1 MTQLKNRVIDSELF
15 DEVAFDTEL
24 QKQKNNLSLF
34 KETLKN
40 ATEVLKQRFKAGRA
54 ATELVQSRSNIV
66 DAVLLKAW
74 LQFFPEKAS
83 DIALLAVGGY
93 GRGELHPASDVDVQ
107 ILLEDD
113 HSHYNEIL
121 GEFITF
127 LWDIGLEIGH
137 SVRTLDEC
145 VTEATADI
153 TVATNLQE
161 ARLLVGPVE
170 LFEKQRELCAPDKI
184 WPSKDFFQA
193 KLDEQI
199 TRHQKYHDTAY
210 NLEPNIKE
218 SPGGLRDIQVIGW
231 VAKRHFGADTLKE
244 LVKDQFLTEQE
255 YQSLH
260 EGQAFIWK
268 VRFGLHVITGR
279 REDRLLFDHQ
289 RTLAKQ
295 FGYQDDRHHLA
306 VEYFM
311 KQYYRTVMELSRLNE
326 MLLQLFKEEIL
337 LADDSSEPVK
347 INSRFQS
354 RKGFIEVV
362 HEGIFK
368 RYPFALL
375 EIFLLLEQQPQLK
388 GVRANTIRLIR
399 DHRYL
404 INEQFRSDLRCK
416 SLFMEIMRQTEGVT
430 HELRRM
436 NLYGILAA
444 YLPVFENIV
453 GQMQHDLFHVYTVD
467 EHTLTVIRNLRR
479 YVVPEYHHEFP
490 LCSNIMLN
498 IPKQEIVLLAGL
510 FHDIAKGRG
519 GDHSVLGADD
529 AITFC
534 KSHGLSN
541 FDSNLVA
548 WLVRSHLIMS
558 STAQRKDISD
568 PDVVHEFAQQMGD
581 KMHLD
586 YLLLLTVS
594 DIRATSPSVWN
605 SWKGAL
611 LRELYSAT
619 EAVFRRG
626 LENPIMQSERIKD
639 YQQQARKTLVTKNI
653 DEKSI
658 DILWD
663 NFGDEYFIR
672 YAPSEI
678 VWHTE
683 SILKNPN
690 IKPPLILLRKRP
702 QGGGTE
708 IFIHTEY
715 HSNLFT
721 IITTLIEQMN
731 LTVMDAR
738 IFTSKD
744 EFTLD
749 TFLVLDADGSELT
762 DTQRMDELT
771 EKLAYHITQP
781 ETSTPGIT
789 NHIAR
794 AAKHFK
800 FPTQVSF
807 DNSEVQNQTIMKV
820 IAYDRPGL
828 LSKIGA
834 SMHACEVTLHKAKIA
849 TFGEKAE
856 DIFFIT
862 NEQGNAVSEP
872 KILQCLEETI
882 TDRLDSQL
890 KTEEAI

>member
-1 MTQLKNRVIDSELF
+1 MTETTIRFKDTELF
-15 DEVAFDTEL
+15 DQDRFEAEL
-24 QKQKNNLSLF
+24 KKQTNTLTLF
-34 KETLKN
+34 KDALKN
-40 ATEVLKQRFKAGRA
+40 ATDVLNQRFKAGRT
-54 ATELVQSRSNIV
+54 ATELVKVRATIV
-66 DAVLLKAW
+66 DKLLVQAW
-74 LQFFPEKAS
+74 QLYFPNNEM

-107 ILLEDD
+107 ILLETDEKHHD
-113 HSHYNEIL
+113 EALSQ
-121 GEFITF
+121 FITF

-137 SVRTLDEC
+137 SVRTLKEC
-145 VTEATADI
+145 VAEATADI

-161 ARLLVGPVE
+161 GRLLIGPEE
-170 LFEKQRELCAPDKI
+170 LFNTQRELCSPDKI
-184 WPSKDFFQA
+184 WNSKDFFQA

-199 TRHQKYHDTAY
+199 TRHQKYNDTAY

-218 SPGGLRDIQVIGW
+218 SPGGLRDTQVIGW

-244 LVKDQFLTEQE
+244 LVKHEFLTEQE
-255 YQSLH
+255 YKSLH
-260 EGQAFIWK
+260 EGEAFLWK
-268 VRFGLHVITGR
+268 IRFGLHVIAGR

-295 FGYQDDRHHLA
+295 FGYKDDRHHIA

-326 MLLQLFKEEIL
+326 MLLQFFKEEIL
-337 LADDSSEPVK
+337 LTDDSSEPVK

-354 RKGFIEVV
+354 RKGFIEVI

-375 EIFLLLEQQPQLK
+375 EIFLILEQHPELN

-404 INEQFRSDLRCK
+404 INEKFRSDLRCK

-436 NLYGILAA
+436 NLYGIIAS
-444 YLPVFENIV
+444 YLPVFEKIV

-479 YVVPEYHHEFP
+479 YTVPEFQHEFP
-490 LCSNIMLN
+490 LCSSIMLN
-498 IPKQEIVLLAGL
+498 VPKQEIVLLAGL

-519 GDHSVLGADD
+519 GDHATLGAVD
-529 AITFC
+529 AKDFC
-534 KSHGLSN
+534 MEHGLSE

-548 WLVRSHLIMS
+548 WLVHNHLVMS

-568 PDVVHEFAQQMGD
+568 PDVVHEFAQQVGD

-586 YLLLLTVS
+586 YLFLLTVS
-594 DIRATSPSVWN
+594 DIRATSPTVWN
-605 SWKGAL
+605 SWKGTL

-619 EAVFRRG
+619 EAAFRRG
-626 LENPIMQSERIKD
+626 LENPIMQSERIAD
-639 YQQQARKTLVTKNI
+639 YKFQARETLLKNEI
-653 DEKSI
+653 NENKI

-672 YAPSEI
+672 YSPTEI

-683 SILKNPN
+683 VILQAEQDTASIV
-690 IKPPLILLRKRP
+690 ILRERKKS
-702 QGGGTE
+702 GGTE
-708 IFIHTEY
+708 IFIHTKY
-715 HSNLFT
+715 NSNLFT
-721 IITTLIEQMN
+721 VITSIIEQMN

-744 EFTLD
+744 NYTLD
-749 TFLVLDADGSELT
+749 TFLVLEADGSRFTDKERMSELK
-762 DTQRMDELT
+762 
-771 EKLAYHITQP
+771 EKLSYHIMQP
-781 ETSTPGIT
+781 ETSTPGISA
-789 NHIAR
+789 HIPR

-807 DNSEVQNQTIMKV
+807 ENNEIQNFTMMKV
-820 IAYDRPGL
+820 VAYDRPGL
-828 LSKIGA
+828 LSGIGA
-834 SMHACEVTLHKAKIA
+834 AMHACDITLHKAKIA

-862 NEQGNAVSEP
+862 DKDGSTTIDEE
-872 KILQCLEETI
+872 KLICLEKTI
-882 TDRLDSQL
+882 I
-890 KTEEAI
+890 EELNN

>member
-1 MTQLKNRVIDSELF
+1 MNPITGYSTVIQDRELF
-15 DEVAFDTEL
+15 DEAEFDAAL
-24 QKQKNNLSLF
+24 KNQSNHLSLF
-34 KETLKN
+34 KKAINN
-40 ATEVLKQRFKAGRA
+40 ATSVLEQRFKAGRA
-54 ATELVQSRSNIV
+54 ATELVHARAKII
-66 DAVLLKAW
+66 DILLIKAW
-74 LQFFPEKAS
+74 QEFFPAS
-83 DIALLAVGGY
+83 ANDIALLAVGGY

-107 ILLEDD
+107 ILLESEQ
-113 HSHYNEIL
+113 HTYHEALSA
-121 GEFITF
+121 FITF

-137 SVRTLDEC
+137 SVRTLNEC
-145 VTEATADI
+145 VDEARSDI

-161 ARLLVGPVE
+161 GRLLTGPKT
-170 LFEKQRELCAPDKI
+170 LFNQQRKLCAPDKI

-199 TRHQKYHDTAY
+199 ARHQKFHDTAY

-244 LVKDQFLTEQE
+244 LVKHEFLTEQE
-255 YQSLH
+255 YRSLH
-260 EGQAFIWK
+260 EGQAFLWK

-289 RTLAKQ
+289 RILAKQ

-326 MLLQLFKEEIL
+326 MLLQLFQEEIL
-337 LADDSSEPVK
+337 LADEPHEPVK
-347 INSRFQS
+347 INSRFQTI
-354 RKGFIEVV
+354 RGYIDVV
-362 HEGIFK
+362 HEKIFK

-375 EIFLLLEQQPQLK
+375 EIFLILEQRPEIK
-388 GVRANTIRLIR
+388 GVRANTIRLMR
-399 DHRYL
+399 EHRYL
-404 INEQFRSDLRCK
+404 INAQFREDLRCK
-416 SLFMEIMRQTEGVT
+416 SLFMEIMRQKNGVT

-467 EHTLTVIRNLRR
+467 EHTLRVIRNLRR
-479 YVVPEYHHEFP
+479 YTVPEHYHEFP
-490 LCSNIMLN
+490 LCSSIINN

-519 GDHSVLGADD
+519 GSHSELGAQD
-529 AITFC
+529 ALLFC
-534 KSHGLSN
+534 KQHGLSD
-541 FDSNLVA
+541 FDSKLVS
-548 WLVRSHLIMS
+548 WLVHEHLLMS

-568 PDVVHEFAQQMGD
+568 PEVVHEFAQHVGD

-586 YLLLLTVS
+586 YLFLLTVS

-605 SWKGAL
+605 SWKGTL
-611 LRELYSAT
+611 LRELYAAT
-619 EAVFRRG
+619 EAAFRRG
-626 LENPIMQSERIKD
+626 LENPIRRSERIKD
-639 YQQQARKTLVTKNI
+639 FQRQARVTLVEQNVDEKNI
-653 DEKSI
+653 DL
-658 DILWD
+658 LWD
-663 NFGDEYFIR
+663 RFGDEYFSR
-672 YAPSEI
+672 YNPEEI
-678 VWHTE
+678 VWHT
-683 SILKNPN
+683 SIILQTQNHDE
-690 IKPPLILLRKRP
+690 PLILIRKRP

-715 HSNLFT
+715 NSHLFS
-721 IITTLIEQMN
+721 IITSLIEQMN

-738 IFTSKD
+738 VFTSLD
-744 EFTLD
+744 NYTLD
-749 TFLVLDADGSELT
+749 TFLVLEADGSEFN
-762 DTQRMDELT
+762 DELRIKKLKQNLALHIMHP
-771 EKLAYHITQP
+771 EKV
-781 ETSTPGIT
+781 TPGISV
-789 NHIAR
+789 HIPR

-807 DNSEVQNQTIMKV
+807 DNNETQQQTIMKV

-828 LSKIGA
+828 LSKIGS
-834 SMHACEVTLHKAKIA
+834 SMHSCNVILHKAKIA

-862 NEQGNAVSEP
+862 DENGEIISQEET
-872 KILQCLEETI
+872 LQCLVKTI
-882 TDRLDSQL
+882 SESLDS
-890 KTEEAI
+890 

>member
-1 MTQLKNRVIDSELF
+1 MNPIKTGLNDTFIDLELF
-15 DEVAFDTEL
+15 DKESFESDL
-24 QKQKNNLSLF
+24 QKQENTLALF
-34 KETLKN
+34 KATLKN
-40 ATEVLKQRFKAGRA
+40 ATDVLTQRFKAGRA
-54 ATELVQSRSNIV
+54 ATELVHARSNVV
-66 DAVLLKAW
+66 DAVLIKAW
-74 LQFFPEKAS
+74 LQYFPEDAT

-107 ILLEDD
+107 ILLKDD
-113 HSHYNEIL
+113 EEHHNEAL
-121 GEFITF
+121 GQFITF

-145 VTEATADI
+145 VAEATADI

-161 ARLLVGPVE
+161 GRLLFGPHE
-170 LFEKQRELCAPDKI
+170 LFDKQRDLCAPDKI

-210 NLEPNIKE
+210 NLEPNIKG

-231 VAKRHFGADTLKE
+231 VAKRHFGVDTLKD
-244 LVKDQFLTEQE
+244 LIKDEFITEQE

-260 EGQAFIWK
+260 EGQAFLWK
-268 VRFGLHVITGR
+268 VRFGLHVIAGR

-289 RTLAKQ
+289 RELAKQ
-295 FGYQDDRHHLA
+295 FGYRDDRHHLA

-337 LADDSSEPVK
+337 LANDSSEPVE
-347 INSRFQS
+347 INNRFQS
-354 RKGFIEVV
+354 RKGFIEVT
-362 HEGIFK
+362 HEGVFK

-375 EIFLLLEQQPQLK
+375 EIFLILEQHPELK

-404 INEQFRSDLRCK
+404 INQQFRSDLRCK

-479 YVVPEYHHEFP
+479 YTVPKFYHEFP
-490 LCSNIMLN
+490 LCSSIMNNL
-498 IPKQEIVLLAGL
+498 PKQEIVLLAGL

-519 GDHSVLGADD
+519 GAHAVLGAED
-529 AITFC
+529 ALAFC
-534 KSHGLSN
+534 KAHSLSN
-541 FDSNLVA
+541 FDSNLIA
-548 WLVRSHLIMS
+548 WLVRNHLIMS
-558 STAQRKDISD
+558 STAQRKDITD
-568 PDVVHEFAQQMGD
+568 PDVVHEFAQSMGD

-586 YLLLLTVS
+586 YLFLLTVS
-594 DIRATSPSVWN
+594 DIRATSSSVWN
-605 SWKGAL
+605 SWKGTL

-619 EAVFRRG
+619 EAAFRRG
-626 LENPIMQSERIKD
+626 LENPVIQSERIKD
-639 YQQQARKTLVTKNI
+639 YQRQAREKLIEKNI
-653 DEKSI
+653 VEKDI

-663 NFGDEYFIR
+663 RFGDEYFTR
-672 YAPSEI
+672 YSPNEI
-678 VWHTE
+678 IWHTE
-683 SILKNPN
+683 YILQTQNLDVL
-690 IKPPLILLRKRP
+690 LILLRKRP
-702 QGGGTE
+702 QGDGTE

-715 HSNLFT
+715 NSNLFT

-738 IFTSKD
+738 VFTSKD
-744 EFTLD
+744 NYTLD
-749 TFLVLDADGSELT
+749 TFLVLEADGSQLT
-762 DTQRMDELT
+762 DTARIDELK
-771 EKLAYHITQP
+771 EKLTHHITQP
-781 ETSTPGIT
+781 EAATPGIT
-789 NHIAR
+789 RHIPR

-800 FPTQVSF
+800 FPTRVSF
-807 DNSEVQNQTIMKV
+807 EDNEIQKQTLMKV

-828 LSKIGA
+828 LSQVGSA
-834 SMHACEVTLHKAKIA
+834 MHACGVTLHKAKIA
-849 TFGEKAE
+849 TYGEKAE

-862 NEQGNAVSEP
+862 DEKGNTVTKKKQLE
-872 KILQCLEETI
+872 CLEQTI
-882 TDRLDSQL
+882 IEELDS
-890 KTEEAI
+890 

>member
-1 MTQLKNRVIDSELF
+1 MNGVNRPFNDPELF
-15 DEVAFDTEL
+15 DKQHFESEL
-24 QKQKNNLSLF
+24 KNHDNPLVLF
-34 KETLKN
+34 KDTLKN
-40 ATEVLKQRFKAGRA
+40 ATNVLNQRFKAGRA
-54 ATELVQSRSNIV
+54 ATELVLARSNIV
-66 DAVLLKAW
+66 DEVLIQAW
-74 LQFFPEKAS
+74 LQYFPKDAT

-107 ILLEDD
+107 ILLKDD
-113 HSHYNEIL
+113 EEHHNKAL
-121 GEFITF
+121 GQFITF

-145 VTEATADI
+145 VAEATADI

-161 ARLLVGPVE
+161 GRLLIGPKD
-170 LFEKQRELCAPDKI
+170 LFNKQRELCAPDKI
-184 WPSKDFFQA
+184 WSSKDFFQA

-199 TRHQKYHDTAY
+199 SRHEKYHDTAY

-218 SPGGLRDIQVIGW
+218 GPGGLRDIQVIGW
-231 VAKRHFGADTLKE
+231 VAKRHFNVDTLKD
-244 LVKDQFLTEQE
+244 LIKDEFITEQE
-255 YQSLH
+255 YKSLH
-260 EGQAFIWK
+260 EGQAFLWK
-268 VRFGLHVITGR
+268 IRFGLHVITGR

-289 RTLAKQ
+289 RELAKQ
-295 FGYQDDRHHLA
+295 FGYRDDRHHLA

-337 LADDSSEPVK
+337 LVNDSSEPVE
-347 INSRFQS
+347 INNRFQS

-362 HEGIFK
+362 HESVFR

-375 EIFLLLEQQPQLK
+375 EIFLLLEQHPELK

-404 INEQFRSDLRCK
+404 INSQFRDDLRCK

-453 GQMQHDLFHVYTVD
+453 GQMQHDLYHVYTVD

-479 YVVPEYHHEFP
+479 YTVPEFYHEFP
-490 LCSNIMLN
+490 LCSSIMN
-498 IPKQEIVLLAGL
+498 NVPKQEIVLLAGL

-519 GDHSVLGADD
+519 GDHAILGAED
-529 AITFC
+529 AIAFC
-534 KSHGLSN
+534 KQHGLST

-548 WLVRSHLIMS
+548 WLVRHHLIMS
-558 STAQRKDISD
+558 STAQRKDITD
-568 PDVVHEFAQQMGD
+568 PDVVHEFAQLMGD

-586 YLLLLTVS
+586 YLFLLTVS
-594 DIRATSPSVWN
+594 DIRATSSSVWN
-605 SWKGAL
+605 SWKGTL

-619 EAVFRRG
+619 EAAFRRG
-626 LENPIMQSERIKD
+626 LENPVIQSERIKD
-639 YQQQARKTLVTKNI
+639 YQRQARETLVAKNI
-653 DEKSI
+653 SEKDI

-663 NFGDEYFIR
+663 TFGDEYFIR
-672 YAPSEI
+672 YSPNEI
-678 VWHTE
+678 IWHTE
-683 SILKNPN
+683 NILLADKN
-690 IKPPLILLRKRP
+690 ITPLIFLRKRP
-702 QGGGTE
+702 KADGTE

-715 HSNLFT
+715 NSNLFT
-721 IITTLIEQMN
+721 IITTIIEQMN

-738 IFTSKD
+738 VFTSRD
-744 EFTLD
+744 HYTLD
-749 TFLVLDADGSELT
+749 TFLVLEADGSQLT
-762 DTQRMDELT
+762 DRSRI
-771 EKLAYHITQP
+771 EKLKEKLIHYILEPNAA
-781 ETSTPGIT
+781 TPGIT
-789 NHIAR
+789 HHIPR

-807 DNSEVQNQTIMKV
+807 EKNEIQNQTMMKV
-820 IAYDRPGL
+820 VAYDRPGL
-828 LSKIGA
+828 LSQVGSA
-834 SMHACEVTLHKAKIA
+834 MHACGVTLHKAKVA

-862 NEQGNAVSEP
+862 DNEGKQINEAE
-872 KILQCLEETI
+872 KLKCLEQTI
-882 TDRLDSQL
+882 IERL
-890 KTEEAI
+890 EG

>member
-1 MTQLKNRVIDSELF
+1 MIGITTRSNRFIDSELF
-15 DEVAFDTEL
+15 EQDQFETEL
-24 QKQKNNLSLF
+24 QKQNNTLALF
-34 KETLKN
+34 KNTLKN
-40 ATEVLKQRFKAGRA
+40 ATDVLNSRFKAGRA
-54 ATELVQSRSNIV
+54 ATELVHARSDIV
-66 DAVLLKAW
+66 DKLLVQAW
-74 LQFFPEKAS
+74 LQYFPEDAN

-107 ILLEDD
+107 ILLNDD
-113 HSHYNEIL
+113 VSHHDESL
-121 GEFITF
+121 GQFITF

-137 SVRTLDEC
+137 SVRTLTEC
-145 VTEATADI
+145 VNEATADI

-161 ARLLVGPVE
+161 ARLLIGPEE
-170 LFEKQRELCAPDKI
+170 LFDKQRELCAPDKI
-184 WPSKDFFQA
+184 WPSNDFFQA

-199 TRHQKYHDTAY
+199 TRHQKYDDTAY

-231 VAKRHFGADTLKE
+231 VAKRHFGADTLE
-244 LVKDQFLTEQE
+244 QLVEHEFLTAKE

-260 EGQAFIWK
+260 EGQAFLWK
-268 VRFGLHVITGR
+268 VRFGLHVISGR

-289 RTLAKQ
+289 RELAKQ
-295 FGYQDDRHHLA
+295 FGYRDDRHHIA

-326 MLLQLFKEEIL
+326 MLLQFFKEEIL
-337 LADDSSEPVK
+337 LANDSSEPIK

-375 EIFLLLEQQPQLK
+375 EVFLLLEQNSQLK

-436 NLYGILAA
+436 NLYGVLAA
-444 YLPVFENIV
+444 YLPVFEKIV

-467 EHTLTVIRNLRR
+467 EHTLTLIRNLRR
-479 YVVPEYHHEFP
+479 YTVHEHYEEFP
-490 LCSNIMLN
+490 LCSYIMN
-498 IPKQEIVLLAGL
+498 NVPKQEIVLLAGL

-519 GDHSVLGADD
+519 GDHAVLGAVD
-529 AITFC
+529 ALDFC
-534 KSHGLSN
+534 KAHGLSN
-541 FDSNLVA
+541 FDSKLVA

-558 STAQRKDISD
+558 STAQRKDITD
-568 PDVVHEFAQQMGD
+568 PDVVHEFAQEMGD

-586 YLLLLTVS
+586 YLFLLTVS
-594 DIRATSPSVWN
+594 DIRATSSSVWN
-605 SWKGAL
+605 SWKGTL
-611 LRELYSAT
+611 LRELYAAT
-619 EAVFRRG
+619 EAAFRRG
-626 LENPIMQSERIKD
+626 LENPVIQSERIKD
-639 YQQQARKTLVTKNI
+639 YQRQAREYLVNENISEKN
-653 DEKSI
+653 I

-672 YAPSEI
+672 YAPREI
-678 VWHTE
+678 IWHTE
-683 SILKNPN
+683 NLLKEND
-690 IKPPLILLRKRP
+690 ISSPLILLRKRP
-702 QGGGTE
+702 QGDGTE
-708 IFIHTEY
+708 IFIHTENK
-715 HSNLFT
+715 SNLFT
-721 IITTLIEQMN
+721 VITSIIEQMN

-744 EFTLD
+744 NYTLD
-749 TFLVLDADGSELT
+749 TFLVLEADGSYFTDEQRIGELK
-762 DTQRMDELT
+762 
-771 EKLAYHITQP
+771 EKLCRHITDP
-781 ETSTPGIT
+781 KATTPGISS
-789 NHIAR
+789 HIPR

-800 FPTQVSF
+800 FPTRVSF
-807 DNSEVQNQTIMKV
+807 EDNEIQNQTLMKV

-828 LSKIGA
+828 LSQLGA
-834 SMHACEVTLHKAKIA
+834 AMHACKVTLHKAKIA

-862 NEQGNAVSEP
+862 DINGNSISEEEQL
-872 KILQCLEETI
+872 KCLEQTI
-882 TDRLDSQL
+882 I
-890 KTEEAI
+890 EELNAS

>member
-1 MTQLKNRVIDSELF
+1 MNDLELF
-15 DEVAFDTEL
+15 DEVYFESEL
-24 QKQKNNLSLF
+24 QKQNNTLALF

-40 ATEVLKQRFKAGRA
+40 ATEVLQQRFKAGRA
-54 ATELVQSRSNIV
+54 ATELVQARSKIV
-66 DAVLLKAW
+66 DAVLIKAW
-74 LQFFPEKAS
+74 LQYFPKDAN

-107 ILLEDD
+107 ILLQDNVT
-113 HSHYNEIL
+113 HHNEAL
-121 GEFITF
+121 GQFITF

-137 SVRTLDEC
+137 SVRTLSEC
-145 VTEATADI
+145 VAEATADI

-161 ARLLVGPVE
+161 GRLLIGPQE
-170 LFEKQRELCAPDKI
+170 LFDKQRDLCSPDKI

-199 TRHQKYHDTAY
+199 NRHHKYHDTAY

-231 VAKRHFGADTLKE
+231 VAKRHFGVDTLRD
-244 LVKDQFLTEQE
+244 LVKDQFLTQQE
-255 YQSLH
+255 YQSIH
-260 EGQAFIWK
+260 EGQAFLWK

-289 RTLAKQ
+289 RILAKQ
-295 FGYQDDRHHLA
+295 FGYRDDRHHLA

-326 MLLQLFKEEIL
+326 MLLQFFKEEIL
-337 LADDSSEPVK
+337 LTDDSSEPVN

-362 HEGIFK
+362 NDGVFK

-375 EIFLLLEQQPQLK
+375 ETFLILEQHPELK

-404 INEQFRSDLRCK
+404 INAQFRSDLRCK

-467 EHTLTVIRNLRR
+467 EHTLTLIRNLRR
-479 YVVPEYHHEFP
+479 YTVPEHYEEFP
-490 LCSNIMLN
+490 LCSYIMN
-498 IPKQEIVLLAGL
+498 NVPKQEIVLLAGL

-519 GDHSVLGADD
+519 GDHAVLGAED
-529 AITFC
+529 ALVFC
-534 KSHGLSN
+534 KEHGLSD

-558 STAQRKDISD
+558 STAQRKDITD

-586 YLLLLTVS
+586 YLFILTVS
-594 DIRATSPSVWN
+594 DIRATSPTVWN
-605 SWKGAL
+605 SWKGTL

-619 EAVFRRG
+619 EAAFRRG
-626 LENPIMQSERIKD
+626 LENPVIQSERIID
-639 YQQQARKTLVTKNI
+639 YQRQAREILVEKNI
-653 DEKSI
+653 DEKNI

-672 YAPSEI
+672 YSPTEI
-678 VWHTE
+678 IWHTE
-683 SILKNPN
+683 NILQITNLN
-690 IKPPLILLRKRP
+690 SPLILLRKRP
-702 QGGGTE
+702 KGGGTE
-708 IFIHTEY
+708 IFIHTKY
-715 HSNLFT
+715 NSNLFT
-721 IITTLIEQMN
+721 IISSLIEQMN

-738 IFTSKD
+738 VFTSKD
-744 EFTLD
+744 LYTLD
-749 TFLVLDADGSELT
+749 TFLVLEADGSQLT
-762 DTQRMDELT
+762 DTSRINELK
-771 EKLAYHITQP
+771 EKLIHYITQP

-789 NHIAR
+789 SHIPR

-800 FPTQVSF
+800 FPTRVIF
-807 DNSEVQNQTIMKV
+807 ENNEIQNQTLMKV
-820 IAYDRPGL
+820 VAYDRPGL
-828 LSKIGA
+828 LSQIGA
-834 SMHACEVTLHKAKIA
+834 AMHACDVTLHKAKIA

-862 NEQGNAVSEP
+862 DEDGKIISDSE
-872 KILQCLEETI
+872 KLQCLEQTI
-882 TDRLDSQL
+882 TEGLDTNHS
-890 KTEEAI
+890 E

>member
-1 MTQLKNRVIDSELF
+1 MSTSKSVFKDKELF
-15 DEVAFDTEL
+15 DEEHFEAEL
-24 QKQKNNLSLF
+24 KKQNNTLTLF
-34 KETLKN
+34 KETLSN

-54 ATELVQSRSNIV
+54 ATELVQARSNIV
-66 DAVLLKAW
+66 DAVLKKAW
-74 LQFFPEKAS
+74 LQYFEEDAI

-107 ILLEDD
+107 ILLKDD
-113 HSHYNEIL
+113 EEHHNDAL
-121 GEFITF
+121 GQFITF

-145 VTEATADI
+145 VAEATADI

-161 ARLLVGPVE
+161 GRLLYGPEE
-170 LFEKQRELCAPDKI
+170 LFNKQRELCAPDKI

-231 VAKRHFGADTLKE
+231 VAKRHFGVDTLKDLINDE
-244 LVKDQFLTEQE
+244 FLTEQE
-255 YQSLH
+255 YKSLH
-260 EGQAFIWK
+260 EGQAFLWK
-268 VRFGLHVITGR
+268 VRFGLHVIAGR

-289 RTLAKQ
+289 RELAKQ
-295 FGYQDDRHHLA
+295 FGYRDDRHHLA

-337 LADDSSEPVK
+337 LNDDSGEPVK

-354 RKGFIEVV
+354 RKGFIEVTY
-362 HEGIFK
+362 EGVFK

-375 EIFLLLEQQPQLK
+375 EIFLILEQQPKLK

-436 NLYGILAA
+436 NLYGVLAA
-444 YLPVFENIV
+444 YLPVFEHIV
-453 GQMQHDLFHVYTVD
+453 GQMQHDLYHVYTVD
-467 EHTLTVIRNLRR
+467 EHTLTLIRNLRR
-479 YVVPEYHHEFP
+479 YTVPEHYHEFP
-490 LCSNIMLN
+490 LCSSIMN
-498 IPKQEIVLLAGL
+498 NVPKQEIVLLAGL
-510 FHDIAKGRG
+510 YHDIAKGRG
-519 GDHSVLGADD
+519 GNHAELGAED
-529 AITFC
+529 ALAFC
-534 KSHGLSN
+534 QQHGLSN

-548 WLVRSHLIMS
+548 WLVRNHLIMS
-558 STAQRKDISD
+558 STAQRKDITD
-568 PDVVHEFAQQMGD
+568 PDVVHEFAELMGD

-586 YLLLLTVS
+586 YLFLLTVS
-594 DIRATSPSVWN
+594 DIRATSSSVWN
-605 SWKGAL
+605 SWKGTL

-619 EAVFRRG
+619 EAAFRRG
-626 LENPIMQSERIKD
+626 LENPIIQSERIKD
-639 YQQQARKTLVTKNI
+639 YQWQARKALVEKGIVEKDI
-653 DEKSI
+653 DF
-658 DILWD
+658 LWD

-672 YAPSEI
+672 YSPSEI
-678 VWHTE
+678 IWHTE
-683 SILKNPN
+683 NILQHNAVN
-690 IKPPLILLRKRP
+690 TPLILLRKRP
-702 QGGGTE
+702 KGEGTE
-708 IFIHTEY
+708 IFIHTNY
-715 HSNLFT
+715 NSNLFT
-721 IITTLIEQMN
+721 IISTLIEQMN

-738 IFTSKD
+738 VFTSQD
-744 EFTLD
+744 YYTLD
-749 TFLVLDADGSELT
+749 TFLMLEADGSQLT
-762 DTQRMDELT
+762 DTLRIDELKQ
-771 EKLAYHITQP
+771 KLTHYITQP
-781 ETSTPGIT
+781 DTATPGIT
-789 NHIAR
+789 THIPR

-807 DNSEVQNQTIMKV
+807 EKNDIQDQTMMKV
-820 IAYDRPGL
+820 VAYDRPGI
-828 LSKIGA
+828 LSQIGSA
-834 SMHACEVTLHKAKIA
+834 MHACDVTLHKAKIA

-862 NEQGNAVSEP
+862 NNKGKAIADKEQLA
-872 KILQCLEETI
+872 CLEQTI
-882 TDRLDSQL
+882 IEGLES
-890 KTEEAI
+890 

>member
-1 MTQLKNRVIDSELF
+1 MTSTTSLNNAISDLELF
-15 DEVAFDTEL
+15 DEDFFESEL
-24 QKQKNNLSLF
+24 LKKNNTLYLF
-34 KETLKN
+34 KSTLKN
-40 ATEVLKQRFKAGRA
+40 ATDVLQQRFKAGRT
-54 ATELVQSRSNIV
+54 ATELVHARSNIV
-66 DAVLLKAW
+66 DLVLKKAW
-74 LQFFPEKAS
+74 LQYFSEDAT

-93 GRGELHPASDVDVQ
+93 GRGELHPSSDVDVQ
-107 ILLEDD
+107 ILLKD
-113 HSHYNEIL
+113 NEHHHNETL
-121 GEFITF
+121 SGFVTF

-137 SVRTLDEC
+137 SVRTLNEC
-145 VTEATADI
+145 VAEATSDI

-161 ARLLVGPVE
+161 ARLLIGPE
-170 LFEKQRELCAPDKI
+170 SLFEKQHELCAPDKI

-199 TRHQKYHDTAY
+199 LRHQKYHDTAY

-231 VAKRHFGADTLKE
+231 IAKRHFGADTLKE
-244 LVKDQFLTEQE
+244 LVKHQFLTEQE
-255 YQSLH
+255 YKSLN

-268 VRFGLHVITGR
+268 VRFGLHVIAGR

-289 RTLAKQ
+289 RELAKQ
-295 FGYQDDRHHLA
+295 FGYRDDRHHLA

-337 LADDSSEPVK
+337 LSDDSSEPIN

-354 RKGFIEVV
+354 RKGFIEVTYDGV
-362 HEGIFK
+362 FK

-375 EIFLLLEQQPQLK
+375 EIFLILEQHPELK

-404 INEQFRSDLRCK
+404 INAQFRSDLRCK

-436 NLYGILAA
+436 NLYGVLAA

-467 EHTLTVIRNLRR
+467 EHTLTLIRNLRR
-479 YVVPEYHHEFP
+479 YTVPEHYEEFP
-490 LCSNIMLN
+490 LCSYIMN
-498 IPKQEIVLLAGL
+498 NVPKQEIVLLAGL

-519 GDHSVLGADD
+519 GDHAVLGADD
-529 AITFC
+529 AMDFC
-534 KSHGLSN
+534 KDHGLSN
-541 FDSNLVA
+541 FDSNLIA

-558 STAQRKDISD
+558 STAQRKDITD
-568 PDVVHEFAQQMGD
+568 PDVVQEFAQQMGD

-586 YLLLLTVS
+586 YLFLLTVS
-594 DIRATSPSVWN
+594 DIRATSSSVWN
-605 SWKGAL
+605 SWKGSL

-619 EAVFRRG
+619 EAAFRRG
-626 LENPIMQSERIKD
+626 LENPVIQSERVKD
-639 YQQQARKTLVTKNI
+639 YQHQAREYLVDKNLTEKEI
-653 DEKSI
+653 DS
-658 DILWD
+658 LWD
-663 NFGDEYFIR
+663 KFGDEYFTR
-672 YAPSEI
+672 YSPNEI
-678 VWHTE
+678 IWHTE
-683 SILKNPN
+683 NILLSKNLN
-690 IKPPLILLRKRP
+690 VPLILLRKRP
-702 QGGGTE
+702 KGGGTE

-715 HSNLFT
+715 NSNLFT
-721 IITTLIEQMN
+721 IISSLIEQMN

-738 IFTSKD
+738 IFTSQD
-744 EFTLD
+744 NYTLD
-749 TFLVLDADGSELT
+749 TFLVLEADGSKLT
-762 DTQRMDELT
+762 DTIRIDELK
-771 EKLAYHITQP
+771 EKLIHYITQP
-781 ETSTPGIT
+781 EATTPGIT
-789 NHIAR
+789 QHIPR

-800 FPTQVSF
+800 FPTRVSF
-807 DNSEVQNQTIMKV
+807 EKHEVQNQTIMKV

-828 LSKIGA
+828 LSKIGSA
-834 SMHACEVTLHKAKIA
+834 MHACNVTLHKAKIA

-862 NEQGNAVSEP
+862 DNQGN
-872 KILQCLEETI
+872 TI
-882 TDRLDSQL
+882 TDEKQLECLEQTITEGLDS
-890 KTEEAI
+890 